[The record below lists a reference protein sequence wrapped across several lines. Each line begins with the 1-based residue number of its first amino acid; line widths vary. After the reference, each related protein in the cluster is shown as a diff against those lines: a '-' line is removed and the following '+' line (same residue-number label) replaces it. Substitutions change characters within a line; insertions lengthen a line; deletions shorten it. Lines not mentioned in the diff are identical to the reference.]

1 MRARNEKLKLVN
13 WVAVCRGTM
22 VDEGTGGRW
31 RFDDEFQPFDYLET
45 WKISTL

>member
-22 VDEGTGGRW
+22 VDEEGDGDSTVNVNRW
-31 RFDDEFQPFDYLET
+31 IIWRLS
-45 WKISTL
+45 KISTL